1 LNIRQLSLR
10 QLNLRW
16 RLTLFY
22 SLGAVLILL
31 AGSLA
36 LVFGLRLGIY
46 QLLDQSL
53 EQATQ
58 SLDRR
63 FDGVGFG
70 PPSAGRRGPSS
81 SDQRPDS
88 RLNRGLNTGPNTGS
102 NIGPSRPRLPGD
114 TSLSVFTSSKT
125 VDTDFDASPVN
136 AALEPGSRTFEGYR
150 VFTKVMPDG
159 HIVQA
164 ARSEADALSALQR
177 TQELLWI
184 GLPLLF
190 LISLGAGYALA
201 DRALQPVDHVTRLAA
216 RIAEHGQPG
225 ERVPESLGDDEMAR
239 LTRTVNAMLEKLE
252 ALIAQE
258 RAFALAAAHEL
269 RTPLAVL
276 QGRVELSLERERTPE
291 HYRESLATVATTT
304 KKLNRLVEGLLTLA
318 RSQEPT
324 SAVQVDLANVALE
337 VAESHRA
344 EVKANGQ
351 WLELDLDSAPVV
363 GDPDALR
370 LAVSNLMRN
379 AIKYGLQGGS
389 IWLRT
394 TSQSG
399 QLMLEV
405 LDDGPGV
412 PDDDLERLR
421 RPFQRGKGLQA
432 ISGSGLGLA
441 LVNAVAEQNGGRL
454 ELSRAIEG
462 GLRAAMIFVPRISHT
477 KS

>member
-1 LNIRQLSLR
+1 LNLHWRSGLS
-10 QLNLRW
+10 LRW

-22 SLGAVLILL
+22 SVGAVLILL

-36 LVFGLRLGIY
+36 LLFGLRLSVY

-58 SLDRR
+58 SVDKR
-63 FDGVGFG
+63 FDGQPRPPRSDGRGTVG
-70 PPSAGRRGPSS
+70 SNPSS
-81 SDQRPDS
+81 SSPS
-88 RLNRGLNTGPNTGS
+88 RSSPSRS
-102 NIGPSRPRLPGD
+102 NQTRPRLPGD
-114 TSLSVFTSSKT
+114 TSLSVFSST
-125 VDTDFDASPVN
+125 GVADAEFDASPVN
-136 AALEPGSRTFEGYR
+136 APLEAGVRTLEGYR

-164 ARSEADALSALQR
+164 TRSEADALGALQR
-177 TQELLWI
+177 AQELLWF
-184 GLPLLF
+184 GLPILF
-190 LISLGAGYALA
+190 LFSLGAGYGLA
-201 DRALQPVDHVTRLAA
+201 DRALRPVDAVTRLAA

-252 ALIAQE
+252 GLIAQE

-291 HYRESLATVATTT
+291 HYRESLATVAATAQ
-304 KKLNRLVEGLLTLA
+304 KLNRLVEGLLTLA
-318 RSQEPT
+318 RSHAPT
-324 SAVQVDLANVALE
+324 SPIRFDLADVALE
-337 VAESHRA
+337 VAEPHRSEA
-344 EVKANGQ
+344 KARGQ
-351 WLELDLDSAPVV
+351 WLELELDSVPVT
-363 GDPDALR
+363 GDPESLR

-379 AIKYGLQGGS
+379 AIRYGIQGGW

-394 TSQSG
+394 SSKSG
-399 QLMLEV
+399 QAVLEIC
-405 LDDGPGV
+405 DDGPGV
-412 PDDDLERLR
+412 PSDDLERLR

-454 ELSRAIEG
+454 ELGRAIEG
-462 GLRAAMIFVPRISHT
+462 GLCARIVLCE
-477 KS
+477 KLEPA